1 MFLTDGKSNYDT
13 VLAGLLEEA
22 KTRNA
27 AASAPGLG
35 GSLVNGS
42 AQIPLFAETCTVKA
56 DAVYRGDSTLDT
68 IGSILVLRYL
78 LTAGDDQLR
87 NAWVPYREFKDG
99 AQFASYIKANIE
111 DRLAQVFGGKQTLLR
126 ERLQALGASMYRSEA
141 KPDVAAALQP
151 FPKVPLLVIFWDKDE
166 EFDASFQFLF
176 DESAASFLD
185 MEALA
190 VLLEYTCQ
198 KLVGGP

>member
-1 MFLTDGKSNYDT
+1 MFFSEGTSNYDA
-13 VLAGLLEEA
+13 VLRDLLVESIT
-22 KTRNA
+22 KNA
-27 AASAPGLG
+27 AASAPALG
-35 GSLVNGS
+35 GSFSDGS
-42 AQIPLFAETCTVKA
+42 ARVPLFGESCTINK
-56 DAVYRGDSTLDT
+56 DGVYRGDARLDT

-87 NAWVPYREFKDG
+87 NAWVPYRDFKDG
-99 AQFASYIKANIE
+99 AQFASYIKTNIE
-111 DRLAQVFGGKQTLLR
+111 DRLAKAFGGNQQLLR
-126 ERLQALGASMYRSEA
+126 ERLEALGASLYRSESH
-141 KPDVAAALQP
+141 PDIAAALHP

-176 DESAASFLD
+176 DQSAASFLD

-198 KLVGGP
+198 RLRNQS

>member
-1 MFLTDGKSNYDT
+1 MFFSEGTSNYDA
-13 VLAGLLEEA
+13 VLAELLAEA
-22 KTRNA
+22 ASRNA
-27 AASAPGLG
+27 IRSAPALG
-35 GSLVNGS
+35 GSLSDGS
-42 AQIPLFAETCTVKA
+42 AQIPLFSENCTVREGGVYKG
-56 DAVYRGDSTLDT
+56 DARLDT

-78 LTAGDDQLR
+78 LTAGDDLLR
-87 NAWVPYREFKDG
+87 NRWVAYRDFPDG

-111 DRLAQVFGGKQTLLR
+111 DRLAKVFGGNQALLR
-126 ERLQALGASMYRSEA
+126 ERLGTLGASLYRSEA
-141 KPDVAAALQP
+141 KPDVAAALHP
-151 FPKVPLLVIFWDKDE
+151 FPKVPLLVIFWDKDA

-198 KLVGGP
+198 KLIA